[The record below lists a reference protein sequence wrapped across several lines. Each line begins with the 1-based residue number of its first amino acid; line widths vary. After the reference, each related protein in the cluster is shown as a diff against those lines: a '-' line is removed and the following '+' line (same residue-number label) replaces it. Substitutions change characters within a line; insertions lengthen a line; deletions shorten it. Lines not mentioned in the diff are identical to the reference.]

1 MIQAL
6 YQALQMS
13 VSLGKCETHSIKE
26 KHKQQICAYRDLS
39 DVKLSASQ
47 EAEALRVAACLF
59 TAYSSTTNTH
69 KLFPRSFWCQSN
81 YESFD

>member
-6 YQALQMS
+6 YQALQIS
-13 VSLGKCETHSIKE
+13 VSLGKCETQSIQE
-26 KHKQQICAYRDLS
+26 KHKKQICAYRDLS

-47 EAEALRVAACLF
+47 EAEAPRAAASLF
-59 TAYSSTTNTH
+59 TAYSSTNNTH
-69 KLFPRSFWCQSN
+69 NLFLRSFWCQSN